1 MTKTPSLASDLSV
14 TLKIVQSEIKT
25 LREKAAKVRA
35 AIKVARANAKT
46 EKTIARQAKKNVA
59 DQKKAARIAKLE
71 AKLIAMKSAP
81 VGTLAIKAAKKPSKV
96 TVTKMA
102 A

>member
-1 MTKTPSLASDLSV
+1 MSKTPSLASDLSV

-35 AIKVARANAKT
+35 AIKVARSNAKA
-46 EKTIARQAKKNVA
+46 EKTISRQAKKNVA
-59 DQKKAARIAKLE
+59 AQKKAARIAKLE

-96 TVTKMA
+96 IVTKMA

>member
-1 MTKTPSLASDLSV
+1 MSKTPSLASDLSV

-35 AIKVARANAKT
+35 AIKVARSNAKT
-46 EKTIARQAKKNVA
+46 EKTISRQAKKNVA
-59 DQKKAARIAKLE
+59 AQKKAARIAKLE
-71 AKLIAMKSAP
+71 AKLAAMKNP

-96 TVTKMA
+96 IVTKMA

>member
-1 MTKTPSLASDLSV
+1 MSKTPSLASDLSV

-46 EKTIARQAKKNVA
+46 EKTISRQAKKNVA
-59 DQKKAARIAKLE
+59 AQKKAARIAKLE

-81 VGTLAIKAAKKPSKV
+81 VGRLAIKAAKKPSKV
-96 TVTKMA
+96 TVTRMA